1 MLAQPELDSPAAY
14 FLLMAAQGFFCA
26 AYLTLAFACFRS
38 AQYFLTAAGFA
49 NDGSRSL
56 RWVEF
61 YIDFVLCRM

>member
-38 AQYFLTAAGFA
+38 AQYFLTAAGFGIA
-49 NDGSRSL
+49 ASL
-56 RWVEF
+56 RLPVPQ
-61 YIDFVLCRM
+61 RQPM